1 MPNSTSIA
9 TPVPCQQCRKILS
22 SKRNLRRHEQK
33 VHKILPPPPP
43 QTVCDECLES
53 FESLSEAREH
63 VELVHDMTSNSHC
76 IYCHT
81 IFLTAESYGQHL
93 LKKHALPVW
102 DGIET
107 TSSAAPTESA
117 FRGKLRRYDLKVGE
131 KEMDLLQVMMQN
143 KEEIDALILERV
155 KEGPNKVQFH
165 VEVGMIK
172 IPTVQDGDSGNFER
186 TMLFLNT
193 KTLTVY
199 FEGIAGVQ
207 FLELIEHMVN
217 QVNSFS
223 SHGSGWIIDRIEK
236 LQISF
241 AAFSPIRA
249 GSYLELPDALSAA
262 STLLTNINTKDDDR
276 CFLYSFV
283 AAYHNVNE
291 PALYPTSR
299 RWLEKNKVST
309 YNLDKEGIVKINGE
323 YEMPMGLMDM
333 DRFEKLNNCQINV
346 FR

>member
-9 TPVPCQQCRKILS
+9 TPVPCQQCGKILS

-43 QTVCDECLES
+43 QTVCDDCLES

-131 KEMDLLQVMMQN
+131 KEMD
-143 KEEIDALILERV
+143 
-155 KEGPNKVQFH
+155 
-165 VEVGMIK
+165 
-172 IPTVQDGDSGNFER
+172 
-186 TMLFLNT
+186 
-193 KTLTVY
+193 
-199 FEGIAGVQ
+199 
-207 FLELIEHMVN
+207 
-217 QVNSFS
+217 
-223 SHGSGWIIDRIEK
+223 
-236 LQISF
+236 
-241 AAFSPIRA
+241 
-249 GSYLELPDALSAA
+249 
-262 STLLTNINTKDDDR
+262 
-276 CFLYSFV
+276 CFKS
-283 AAYHNVNE
+283 
-291 PALYPTSR
+291 
-299 RWLEKNKVST
+299 
-309 YNLDKEGIVKINGE
+309 
-323 YEMPMGLMDM
+323 
-333 DRFEKLNNCQINV
+333 
-346 FR
+346 

>member
-9 TPVPCQQCRKILS
+9 TPVPCQQCGKILS

-43 QTVCDECLES
+43 QTVCDECLE
-53 FESLSEAREH
+53 LAH
-63 VELVHDMTSNSHC
+63 HMTSNNHC

-81 IFLTAESYGQHL
+81 KILTAESYQQHL

-107 TSSAAPTESA
+107 TSFAALTESA
-117 FRGKLRRYDLKVGE
+117 FRGKLRHYDLKVGE
-131 KEMDLLQVMMQN
+131 KERNLLQIMMQN
-143 KEEIDALILERV
+143 KEKIDACILERV

-172 IPTVQDGDSGNFER
+172 ITSVQDGDTGNFEK

-193 KTLTVY
+193 IKLTVY
-199 FEGIAGVQ
+199 FEGLADDQ
-207 FLELIEHMVN
+207 NLELIEYMVN

-223 SHGSGWIIDRIEK
+223 SHGSGWIIDRIEN

-249 GSYLELPDALSAA
+249 GS
-262 STLLTNINTKDDDR
+262 
-276 CFLYSFV
+276 
-283 AAYHNVNE
+283 
-291 PALYPTSR
+291 
-299 RWLEKNKVST
+299 
-309 YNLDKEGIVKINGE
+309 
-323 YEMPMGLMDM
+323 
-333 DRFEKLNNCQINV
+333 
-346 FR
+346 